1 MIAFLFLLASLAL
14 FGGALRGLL
23 ATHRMLRSA
32 VRTTG
37 RIRAFVEARDS
48 DGDKVTHALID
59 FEADGERRTIET
71 GGMRGHPVGAIIPV
85 VYVPG
90 DPSRDEPLPD
100 IHAYIWPTCLLCV
113 ALAGIVCS
121 LGTLFEASLFRFF
134 FPALY

>member
-1 MIAFLFLLASLAL
+1 MIAFLFLLASLVL

-100 IHAYIWPTCLLCV
+100 IHAYIWPTCFLCV

>member
-1 MIAFLFLLASLAL
+1 MIAFLFLLVSLAL
-14 FGGALRGLL
+14 FGGALRALF

-37 RIRAFVEARDS
+37 RIRAFVETRDS
-48 DGDKVTHALID
+48 DGDKVMHALID
-59 FEADGERRTIET
+59 FEADGEHRTIET
-71 GGMRGHPVGAIIPV
+71 GGMRAHPVGAIVPV

-90 DPSRDEPLPD
+90 DPSQDEPLPD
-100 IHAYIWPTCLLCV
+100 IHVYTWPACFLCI

>member
-100 IHAYIWPTCLLCV
+100 IHAYIWPTCFLCV
-113 ALAGIVCS
+113 ALAGIICS